1 MKHIAKSVLASLIAT
16 VALVGCGDKDD
27 HSKSHAA
34 VTPRQA
40 SSTTQVATTEHTQQ
54 PTVDEAR
61 AFIQRAEQQL
71 ATETVRASRAAW
83 VAANFITVDTQKI
96 SAEANERLTALTVA
110 LANEA
115 KRFNGL
121 NLPETLRRKLEA
133 LKLALTLPA
142 PADQAKTKELATL
155 ASELEAMYGSGK
167 YCKAGT
173 CRDLGQ
179 LSEILATSDDPAAM
193 LDAWVGWRT
202 IATPMKPKYQRLVE
216 LANEG
221 AQALGYADLGVMWRS
236 KYDMPPDAF
245 AAELDRL
252 WEQVKPLYTS
262 LHCYVRGELNER
274 YGDQVV
280 PPTGPIP
287 AHLLGNMWAQHWGN
301 IYDKVKPDVPDTSLD
316 LTQILR
322 KNGYDFT
329 PGDRAQELAAAKKM
343 VRTAENFF
351 VSLGFEPLPKTFW
364 ERSLFL
370 KPRDRDVVCHA
381 SAWDIDNKDDV
392 RIKMCIKINGE
403 DFVTIHHELGHNFYQ
418 RAYQHQ
424 SPLFQGSAND
434 GFHEAAG
441 DLIALSITPEY
452 LRKIDLIDQV
462 PDNENPVP
470 QLMRM
475 ALEKV
480 AFLPFGLLVDKWRW
494 QVFSGELSP
503 ATYNDGWWKLR
514 EYYQGIKAPV
524 QRPAD
529 AFDPGAKYHIP
540 ANTPYARYFLAH
552 ILQFQWHRDLCRQMG
567 YEGPLYK
574 CSIYGNKEVGAKIQ
588 KMFAMGMSRPWPEA
602 LEVIS
607 GTRRMDASALLEYF
621 EPLKVWLDAQNQAK
635 GRQCGW

>member
-16 VALVGCGDKDD
+16 VALVGCGDKDNRSST
-27 HSKSHAA
+27 HT
-34 VTPRQA
+34 VTPPTQA
-40 SSTTQVATTEHTQQ
+40 NSTPQTATVESTKQ

-71 ATETVRASRAAW
+71 AEETIRASRAAW

-142 PADQAKTKELATL
+142 PADEAKTRELATL

-179 LSEILATSDDPAAM
+179 LSDILATSDDPAAM

-418 RAYQHQ
+418 RAYQNQ

-462 PDNENPVP
+462 PNNENPVP

-514 EYYQGIKAPV
+514 EYYQGVKSPV

-567 YEGPLYK
+567 YEGPLYQ

-621 EPLKVWLDAQNQAK
+621 KPLKDWLDAQNQAK